1 MQGNKKCSDGLSD
14 SSSIGSVLDDADREV
29 SSLTDRAFRSL
40 CIAEEASFNDSNLV
54 ISPDISRQFFGK
66 FHQGTGSH
74 VLKKS
79 NLYNRLP
86 PQRNERATW
95 ASTFQQLPKYVQGE
109 ERYPKG
115 STPPLPPPARK
126 ALEVPVSGLRS
137 SKPVSKVSSLIKT
150 FDRTESQRPDNP
162 SPAPKQAAQRSSPKC
177 TLRPGS
183 GVNFCFDSAFLK
195 VRKVP
200 AEPSDPSQTKHWPGS
215 KQVPE
220 DSSEHSDLAYD
231 CDGLSP
237 ERPDPTDSFQASLGH
252 PPQKPSRGKTV
263 KSKEQASQG
272 SFLHSENSAFES
284 WNTHSQKM
292 LERQEV
298 TEIPPETKVALHYE
312 DMPLFR
318 EPHTSEYKTSPS
330 HTRAALNQEESIQRE
345 IAPCS
350 SGSQVTSDP
359 SASEFPGFARKE
371 KPSHSEPDSEM
382 VSTQPPWRRP
392 RNGRKGKE
400 TRREG
405 TNEMKINGQCPCLS
419 KSPDTIEPRTE
430 NDAVRERA
438 NSVDAS
444 EAYSPPFNISEL
456 LTPVLPTKQV
466 INSLENQSVQVT
478 PPLPEK
484 PPEGRE
490 QEGQGFSDYQSRDS
504 YKSKLPSLL
513 FNLKD
518 VRKRVK
524 STYSPLPLLK
534 NLDEKI
540 KGRDYASQESV
551 SNGILNL
558 LEESPQDMFAKDN
571 PQLFPSLPYVNSE
584 EESKKYINGQCMDN
598 YLPLSSPQI
607 LTEPPFYINGEG
619 PEQNNSKAEDLVR
632 DPKGS
637 KMIPGLGHQLNEPN
651 FKKGQHLPSLKL
663 YGTDATDG
671 KENQLSNHYPEN
683 VMPRSISQENQ
694 QEKEAGNQKANL
706 SQKISPGPLSP
717 EEEDVFYSDSQ
728 SDFFPSLKNKA
739 KISTSSSD
747 QSFASFE
754 DLQSP
759 RETWQKARFPESQRE
774 ERQSGPGER
783 QKREKKENTEEE
795 EELRYSALVN
805 GETIVE
811 EEDEESLMQRERK
824 STSGDIPM
832 MGPREEFNCKG
843 AWSDRNAAVLLP
855 HKEDLQLSPSSSSHK
870 HIVFTIKDNT
880 FKSSPVIKP
889 ILLPLLRT
897 QSSEET
903 SNSGKKETA
912 RAMAEQAEMEN
923 HVYQEA
929 RDTLNRQQSG
939 QASGSNVEPSEARKG
954 AFGTTNHSRQISP
967 GVGRFLPG
975 TGVIPSED
983 EGDLPGDLLM
993 KDGASRKVPKCTVGS
1008 HQKSKTREKEKV
1020 KPAIVLSSVA
1030 SEEDLSPNQAL
1041 THLVEQTEGFKSHL
1055 LSAPRAGSLVRHI
1068 SPEEMMSSPTA
1079 SSLVGRSMYSPA
1091 TSTILE
1097 ECFDDRDTLL
1107 GNFPCPT
1114 VTSPLSGIDTHLT
1127 GPVPEAKS
1135 STKMRRRE
1143 DGGRLLRWNMGCNP
1157 LDPYSEGLIDSSQR
1171 GLLSEHSANSTSPCE
1186 KSPSS
1191 GHVERSAGKP
1201 PAVPPKTEKALRR
1214 AKKLA
1219 NKRRKPGPQQEKHTG
1234 VQEEKPRADE
1244 PAMVWERPLSP
1255 SEISL
1260 VTFPTVHPLPPST
1273 HHHSISTLSEPIQRR
1288 QRIIQSATPVPS
1300 HPATQRKLLQD
1311 PHSGEYFVFDLPVQV
1326 QIKTFYDPETGKYIK
1341 VSIPSSEKDSL
1352 DPASPEDFN
1361 SPHVVYPGFQPLSV
1375 TSLAPRRSASEL
1387 SAPIFRQNVQAMEL
1401 TEKRYPSPGDSR
1413 HLGSSGDVVQSH
1425 PTDETPQSSETTTRE
1440 APSLDI
1446 ISTDNLEDFAA
1457 EGIS

>member
-66 FHQGTGSH
+66 FHQGTVSH

-79 NLYNRLP
+79 NLCNRLP
-86 PQRNERATW
+86 SQGNERATW
-95 ASTFQQLPKYVQGE
+95 ASTFQRLPKYVQGE

-115 STPPLPPPARK
+115 GTPPLPPPARK

-137 SKPVSKVSSLIKT
+137 SKPISKVSSLIKT
-150 FDRTESQRPDNP
+150 FDRTESQRPNNS
-162 SPAPKQAAQRSSPKC
+162 SPAHKQAVQRSSPKC
-177 TLRPGS
+177 SLRPGS
-183 GVNFCFDSAFLK
+183 GVNFCFDSAFLT

-200 AEPSDPSQTKHWPGS
+200 AELSDPSQTKRWPGA
-215 KQVPE
+215 KQAPE

-231 CDGLSP
+231 RDGLSP
-237 ERPDPTDSFQASLGH
+237 DPPEPTDSFQASLGH
-252 PPQKPSRGKTV
+252 PPQKPSRGKTG
-263 KSKEQASQG
+263 KGKEWASQG

-298 TEIPPETKVALHYE
+298 TEVPPETKVLLHYD

-318 EPHTSEYKTSPS
+318 EPHTSECKTSPS
-330 HTRAALNQEESIQRE
+330 HTRVALNEEESIQGE
-345 IAPCS
+345 VVPCS

-359 SASEFPGFARKE
+359 SASEFPGLARKE
-371 KPSHSEPDSEM
+371 KPSHSEPNSEM
-382 VSTQPPWRRP
+382 VSTQAPWRRP
-392 RNGRKGKE
+392 KNGRRGKE
-400 TRREG
+400 MRREG
-405 TNEMKINGQCPCLS
+405 ANEMKKINGQGSSLN
-419 KSPDTIEPRTE
+419 KSPDAVEPHNE
-430 NDAVRERA
+430 NDAVRERV

-444 EAYSPPFNISEL
+444 EAYGPPFNISKL
-456 LTPVLPTKQV
+456 LTPILPTKQV
-466 INSLENQSVQVT
+466 INSLENQSARIT

-484 PPEGRE
+484 APEGRE
-490 QEGQGFSDYQSRDS
+490 QEGRGFSDYQSRDS
-504 YKSKLPSLL
+504 YKSKVPSLL

-534 NLDEKI
+534 SLDEKI
-540 KGRDYASQESV
+540 KGRDYVKQETV
-551 SNGILNL
+551 SNGIFNL
-558 LEESPQDMFAKDN
+558 IEESPQDMSTKDN
-571 PQLFPSLPYVNSE
+571 PQLFPSLPYENNE

-598 YLPLSSPQI
+598 YLSLSSPPI

-619 PEQNNSKAEDLVR
+619 PEQSNSKAEDLVR
-632 DPKGS
+632 EPEGS

-663 YGTDATDG
+663 YGTDAADSS
-671 KENQLSNHYPEN
+671 ENQLSNHCPEN
-683 VMPRSISQENQ
+683 LMPRSISQENQ
-694 QEKEAGNQKANL
+694 QEREAGNQKANL
-706 SQKISPGPLSP
+706 SQKISPVPLSP

-739 KISTSSSD
+739 IISTSSSD

-759 RETWQKARFPESQRE
+759 REPWQKARFPESQRE
-774 ERQSGPGER
+774 EGQSGLDER
-783 QKREKKENTEEE
+783 QKREKKENTERE

-805 GETIVE
+805 GDTIRE
-811 EEDEESLMQRERK
+811 EGDEESMMQRERK
-824 STSGDIPM
+824 RDIQMNDPKELDCQETWSG
-832 MGPREEFNCKG
+832 GNT
-843 AWSDRNAAVLLP
+843 AVLLP
-855 HKEDLQLSPSSSSHK
+855 LKEDLQLSPSSSSHK

-880 FKSSPVIKP
+880 FKSTPVIKP

-897 QSSEET
+897 QSSEEA
-903 SNSGKKETA
+903 SNSGKRETT
-912 RAMAEQAEMEN
+912 RAMAEWAEMGN
-923 HVYQEA
+923 QVYQEA
-929 RDTLNRQQSG
+929 QDTPDRQQQG
-939 QASGSNVEPSEARKG
+939 QASGSTVEPSEASKG
-954 AFGTTNHSRQISP
+954 AFGATNHGRQISSR
-967 GVGRFLPG
+967 VGRSLPG

-983 EGDLPGDLLM
+983 EGDLPGDVLM

-1008 HQKSKTREKEKV
+1008 HRESKPRNKEKV
-1020 KPAIVLSSVA
+1020 KPAIVLSSVDP
-1030 SEEDLSPNQAL
+1030 EGHLSPNQAL
-1041 THLVEQTEGFKSHL
+1041 AHLEEQTEGFKGHL
-1055 LSAPRAGSLVRHI
+1055 LSASRTGSSVRHI

-1079 SSLVGRSMYSPA
+1079 NSLVGSSRYSPA
-1091 TSTILE
+1091 TSAILE
-1097 ECFDDRDTLL
+1097 ECSDDRDTLQ
-1107 GNFPCPT
+1107 GNFACST
-1114 VTSPLSGIDTHLT
+1114 VTSPLSGLDTHLT
-1127 GPVPEAKS
+1127 GPVPETKS

-1143 DGGRLLRWNMGCNP
+1143 DGVCLPRWNMGCNP
-1157 LDPYSEGLIDSSQR
+1157 LDPYSEGRMDSSQR
-1171 GLLSEHSANSTSPCE
+1171 GLLSEHIANSTSPCE
-1186 KSPSS
+1186 KSPPT

-1219 NKRRKPGPQQEKHTG
+1219 NKRRTTDPQQEKHAD
-1234 VQEEKPRADE
+1234 VQEEKPQADE
-1244 PAMVWERPLSP
+1244 PGTTWGRPLSP

-1260 VTFPTVHPLPPST
+1260 VTFPTVHSLPPST
-1273 HHHSISTLSEPIQRR
+1273 HRHSVATFPEPIWRR
-1288 QRIIQSATPVPS
+1288 QRIIQSVTPVPS
-1300 HPATQRKLLQD
+1300 YPATQRKLLQD

-1326 QIKTFYDPETGKYIK
+1326 QIKTFYDPETGKYVK
-1341 VSIPSSEKDSL
+1341 VSIPSSEKDTL
-1352 DPASPEDFN
+1352 DPASPEVFN

-1375 TSLAPRRSASEL
+1375 TSLAPLRSASEL
-1387 SAPIFRQNVQAMEL
+1387 STPIFRQNAQTMEP

-1413 HLGSSGDVVQSH
+1413 HLGASGGVAQSH
-1425 PTDETPQSSETTTRE
+1425 PTDEMPQSSETTAHE
-1440 APSLDI
+1440 ATSLDVT
-1446 ISTDNLEDFAA
+1446 STNDLEDLAA